1 MAKALVS
8 NYGMSS
14 LGYRVFTYSED
25 GLNKNYSEST
35 DILIDKEV
43 KAIIDQCAE
52 RTREIISN
60 HKEDLEKIA
69 EALLSKETIDILDI
83 INLIG
88 TRPFKFP
95 KSMQSYIEETKA
107 RKERLKK
114 EMEEREEEERKKQS
128 EKKEEPLDIDANKK
142 I

>member
-14 LGYRVFTYSED
+14 LGYRVYSYSED

-35 DILIDKEV
+35 DMLIDKEV
-43 KAIIDQCAE
+43 KAIIDQCAA
-52 RTREIISN
+52 RTREIILE
-60 HKEDLEKIA
+60 HKEDLVKIA
-69 EALLSKETIDILDI
+69 EELLSKETIDILDI

-114 EMEEREEEERKKQS
+114 EMEEREADE
-128 EKKEEPLDIDANKK
+128 LNKK
-142 I
+142 SKVEEKIIVEPNNKI